1 MSRKAR
7 FLSLTIYVLSTLL
20 GVLAF
25 VYPFFLPVV
34 QKEATMGQAHAQD
47 APLLLTLLVG
57 VCFAALLL
65 EVQAESGGAKLVALL
80 GILVSINS
88 ILRFAEVAIPG
99 PGGFSLI
106 FFLIVL
112 TGYVFGGGFGFL
124 MGSLTLLASGL
135 ITGGIGPWLPY
146 QMYTAGWIG
155 LSARACGPL
164 VSLLRGRDTW
174 REAVILAAFAGIW
187 GLVYGA
193 IMNIWFWPFAIGPAE
208 QHWQPGIGVTDT
220 LHRYFV
226 FYAATSLFWD
236 MSRLV
241 SNVVLILAFGL
252 PALRVLRRFQRRFI
266 FTYRPDVEGTL

>member
-1 MSRKAR
+1 MFRGIR
-7 FLSLTIYVLSTLL
+7 LLSLVIYVLSTLL

-25 VYPFFLPVV
+25 VYPFFLPAV
-34 QKEATMGQAHAQD
+34 QKEPTMGQAHAQD

-65 EVQAESGGAKLVALL
+65 EVQAEAGGAKLVALL

-99 PGGFSLI
+99 PGGFSPI

-124 MGSLTLLASGL
+124 IGSLTLLASGL
-135 ITGGIGPWLPY
+135 ITGSLGPWLPY
-146 QMYTAGWIG
+146 QMITAGWIG
-155 LSARACGPL
+155 LSAIACRPL

-174 REAVILAAFAGIW
+174 REAVILAAFGGIW
-187 GLVYGA
+187 GLIYGA
-193 IMNIWFWPFAIGPAE
+193 IMNIWFWPFAVGPAD
-208 QHWQPGIGVTDT
+208 QHWQPGISVTDA
-220 LHRYFV
+220 LRRYLI
-226 FYAATSLFWD
+226 FYAATSLLWD

-241 SNVVLILAFGL
+241 GNVVLTLAFGL
-252 PALRVLRRFQRRFI
+252 PTLRALRRFRQRFT
-266 FTYRPDVEGTL
+266 FTYRPDEGAIS